1 MIEASLSSFE
11 HEVIEASRQTPVLVD
26 FWAPWCGPCRA
37 LGPVLERVEQSSGG
51 RFKLVKVNSDENP
64 ELSQQYMV
72 RSIPYVLAFVDGVPV
87 DGFVGAL
94 PEGQV
99 RQFLERLLPGPGETE
114 RRKALKLI
122 EQGDLTGALAALR
135 SAISLEPGN
144 DAAKL
149 DLADIVLN
157 RLPTAPD
164 EQQLAEAQYAL
175 SSVGPAAQADARWR
189 ALDLRLTSLRST
201 ASLPDVQSLRARVAA
216 NPADLAA
223 RMELAQR
230 HIADR
235 ELESA
240 LDQLLEV
247 IKRDR
252 KEQGETARRTF
263 LSVLDLAADRPGF
276 VTDYRRRLSMVLNR

>member
-11 HEVIEASRQTPVLVD
+11 REVIEASRKTPVLVD
-26 FWAPWCGPCRA
+26 FWAPWCGPCRS
-37 LGPVLERVEQSSGG
+37 LGPILERVEQSYGG
-51 RFKLVKVNSDENP
+51 RFKLVKINSDENP
-64 ELSQQYMV
+64 ELSQQFMV
-72 RSIPYVLAFVDGVPV
+72 RSIPYVLAFVEGVPV

-114 RRKALKLI
+114 RRKALRLI
-122 EQGDLTGALAALR
+122 EQGDLSGALTALQ
-135 SAISLEPGN
+135 SALSLEPGN

-149 DLADIVLN
+149 DLADVLLN

-164 EQQLAEAQYAL
+164 EQQLAQAQHAL

-189 ALDLRLTSLRST
+189 ALDLRLTTLRST
-201 ASLPDVQSLRARVAA
+201 ASLPGVDSLRNRLAA
-216 NPADLAA
+216 DPADLAA

-235 ELESA
+235 DFESA
-240 LDQLLEV
+240 LDQLLE
-247 IKRDR
+247 IIRRDR
-252 KEQGETARRTF
+252 KDQGESARRAF
-263 LSVLDLAADRPGF
+263 LSVLDLAADRPEF
-276 VTDYRRRLSMVLNR
+276 VTDYRRRLSLVLNR

>member
-11 HEVIEASRQTPVLVD
+11 HEVIEASRKTPVLVD

-37 LGPVLERVEQSSGG
+37 LGPILERVEQSYGG
-51 RFKLVKVNSDENP
+51 RFKLVKVNSDESP

-122 EQGDLTGALAALR
+122 EQGDLAGALTALR
-135 SAISLEPGN
+135 SALSLEPGN

-157 RLPTAPD
+157 ELPAAPD
-164 EQQLAEAQYAL
+164 APQLAEAQDAL

-189 ALDLRLTSLRST
+189 ALDLRLTTLRST
-201 ASLPDVQSLRARVAA
+201 ASLPDVESLRARVAA

-235 ELESA
+235 GFESA
-240 LDQLLEV
+240 LDQLLEI

-263 LSVLDLAADRPGF
+263 LSVLDLAADRPDL